1 MNSSARRSMSS
12 SPPGDAD
19 AVPPLDVLVRISDE
33 APLLVR
39 DTLLVVA
46 VPMLVDLDVLDEAG
60 EAASSRLGLRG
71 LRLSARPGCPRA
83 MEERSIH
90 RVALKESRNRTFLIA
105 ARSAPRIDDR
115 FLDGSGVDED
125 GETAMSLLLADDSE
139 RRARLVTGSNARRGL
154 GMT

>member
-12 SPPGDAD
+12 SPPRDAD
-19 AVPPLDVLVRISDE
+19 AVPPLDVLVRTSDE

-71 LRLSARPGCPRA
+71 LRLSARRGCPRA
-83 MEERSIH
+83 MEESSIH
-90 RVALKESRNRTFLIA
+90 RVALKESRSRTFLIA

-115 FLDGSGVDED
+115 FLDGPAVDEDD

-139 RRARLVTGSNARRGL
+139 RWARVVTGSNARRGRD
-154 GMT
+154 